1 MLQSSS
7 NNKRKTRCSIILVGK
22 ITSVKT
28 RREALVYVIVGVK
41 FLRNVWSEDFLSK
54 LFGTKVA
61 LRLKQ
66 ITVNLNA
73 FIDVV
78 FGMCH
83 FLYQDGE
90 NCLVVMFMDLPK
102 DLNLKILQN

>member
-1 MLQSSS
+1 MF
-7 NNKRKTRCSIILVGK
+7 
-22 ITSVKT
+22 
-28 RREALVYVIVGVK
+28 GVK
-41 FLRNVWSEDFLSK
+41 IFLSK

-90 NCLVVMFMDLPK
+90 NCLVVMF
-102 DLNLKILQN
+102 I

>member
-1 MLQSSS
+1 MVY
-7 NNKRKTRCSIILVGK
+7 IIV
-22 ITSVKT
+22 
-28 RREALVYVIVGVK
+28 AVK

-66 ITVNLNA
+66 ITVNVNA
-73 FIDVV
+73 FINVV

-83 FLYQDGE
+83 FLYQNGE